1 MLDTTP
7 RMMPPAN
14 AFTGPSYLLTK
25 KPVTSASRSW
35 HLPAGSCE
43 VQPAIA
49 AKPAF
54 NIQVAFSNS
63 ELYGELEVQI
73 SARPGA
79 ESKCYMPHVACEAWM
94 RLQFPSSLATIVSD
108 FARAPMRRIE
118 QQPFQ
123 LALRTFVMPVIL
135 SKGAAGIEDQLRS
148 SKAIAQSEQ
157 KLRSLQPLATRK
169 ASRLRSIQQ
178 RLGEALPSDQ
188 GLCAAISCS
197 SPQLSAA
204 PTWQCHGQSPIHK
217 EKDSLATNLR

>member
-1 MLDTTP
+1 MTL
-7 RMMPPAN
+7 PAN
-14 AFTGPSYLLTK
+14 VFTGSSNMLTR
-25 KPVTSASRSW
+25 KPVISASRSW
-35 HLPAGSCE
+35 HLPAGSCK

-54 NIQVAFSNS
+54 NIQAAFSNS

-79 ESKCYMPHVACEAWM
+79 ESKCYMPHVACKVWM
-94 RLQFPSSLATIVSD
+94 RIQCPSGLASIVSG
-108 FARAPMRRIE
+108 FARAPTRRIE
-118 QQPFQ
+118 QRPFQ
-123 LALRTFVMPVIL
+123 LASRTFVVPVSL
-135 SKGAAGIEDQLRS
+135 KGAAGIEDQLGS

-169 ASRLRSIQQ
+169 ASRLGSVQH
-178 RLGEALPSDQ
+178 LGEALPSDQ
-188 GLCAAISCS
+188 ALCAAISC

-217 EKDSLATNLR
+217 EKTSLDTNLR